1 MTKALKGHIAL
12 FSAQVIYALNYSIA
26 KNLMPNFIGP
36 LALVFLRI
44 TGACLLFW
52 VLSFFVKSE
61 RVEKKDLLRMLLLA
75 IFGIVVN
82 QVFFIYGLSL
92 THPINSAII
101 MVSNPIM
108 VFIFTLILFKERI
121 TFLKFSGLSI
131 AIVGALTLLLF
142 KGNFDFGSETIAG
155 DLMTLI
161 NSASWAIF
169 IVAVKPIMK
178 KYNTITVM
186 KWLFLFGSIYMLP
199 IGLEDTLLTNWHNF
213 TYNAIFSIVFVVVA
227 TTFLAY
233 LLNLYGLK
241 ELSSS
246 TVSMYI
252 YLQPFLAS
260 IFAILMGDDRL
271 TLIKIFSG
279 ILIIFGLYL
288 VNFKPKKT
296 TYD

>member
-1 MTKALKGHIAL
+1 
-12 FSAQVIYALNYSIA
+12 
-26 KNLMPNFIGP
+26 MPNFIGP
-36 LALVFLRI
+36 LPLVFLRI

-52 VLSFFVKSE
+52 TLSFFIKSE
-61 RVEKKDLLRMLLLA
+61 RVEKKDLMRMLFLA

-92 THPINSAII
+92 TNPINSAII

-108 VFIFTLILFKERI
+108 VFIFTLILLKERI
-121 TFLKFSGLSI
+121 TLLKFSGLSI
-131 AIVGALTLLLF
+131 AVIGALLLLLF
-142 KGNFDFGSETIAG
+142 KGNFEFGSETMVG

-169 IVAVKPIMK
+169 IVTVKPIMK
-178 KYNTITVM
+178 KYNTVTVM
-186 KWLFLFGSIYMLP
+186 KWLFLFGSFYMLP
-199 IGLEDTLLTNWHNF
+199 IGLKDTIQTNWHNF
-213 TYNAIFSIVFVVVA
+213 TYNAVFSIVFVVVA

-246 TVSMYI
+246 TVSMYL

-260 IFAILMGDDRL
+260 IFAIFIGEDKL
-271 TLIKIFSG
+271 TIIKIFSG

-288 VNFKPKKT
+288 VNFKSKKT

>member
-131 AIVGALTLLLF
+131 AVVGALTLLLF
-142 KGNFDFGSETIAG
+142 KGNFDFGSETMAG

-169 IVAVKPIMK
+169 IVTVKPIMK
-178 KYNTITVM
+178 KYNTVTVM
-186 KWLFLFGSIYMLP
+186 KWLFLFGSFYMLP
-199 IGLEDTLLTNWHNF
+199 IGLKDTLQTNWHNF
-213 TYNAIFSIVFVVVA
+213 TYNAVFSIVFVVVA

-260 IFAILMGDDRL
+260 IFAILMGEDKL
-271 TLIKIFSG
+271 TIIKIFSG

-288 VNFKPKKT
+288 VNFKSKKT

>member
-131 AIVGALTLLLF
+131 AVVGALTLLLF

-186 KWLFLFGSIYMLP
+186 KWLFLFGSFYMLP
-199 IGLEDTLLTNWHNF
+199 IGLKDTLQTNWHNF
-213 TYNAIFSIVFVVVA
+213 TYNAVFSIVFVVVA

-260 IFAILMGDDRL
+260 IFAILMGEDKL
-271 TLIKIFSG
+271 TIIKIFSG

-288 VNFKPKKT
+288 VNFKSKKT

>member
-1 MTKALKGHIAL
+1 MTKASKGHIAL
-12 FSAQVIYALNYSIA
+12 FLAQVIYALNYSIA

-52 VLSFFVKSE
+52 TLSFFIKSE
-61 RVEKKDLLRMLLLA
+61 RVEKKDLMRMLFLA

-92 THPINSAII
+92 TNPINSAII

-108 VFIFTLILFKERI
+108 VFIFTLILIKERI
-121 TFLKFSGLSI
+121 TFLKFSGLSLAVI
-131 AIVGALTLLLF
+131 GALLLLLF
-142 KGNFDFGSETIAG
+142 KGNFEFGSETIAG

-169 IVAVKPIMK
+169 IVTVKPIMK
-178 KYNTITVM
+178 KYNTVAVM
-186 KWLFLFGSIYMLP
+186 KWLFLFGSFYMLP
-199 IGLEDTLLTNWHNF
+199 IGLKDTLQTNWHNF
-213 TYNAIFSIVFVVVA
+213 TYNAVFSILFVVVA

-260 IFAILMGDDRL
+260 IFAILMGEDKL
-271 TLIKIFSG
+271 TIIKIFSG

-288 VNFKPKKT
+288 VNFKPQKT